1 MLLTCKVTEQLTER
15 VSLQITFAFL
25 RMSLHRRQS
34 SQYGTLMQDAL
45 GRTALMFAAG
55 SSAEA
60 AVKVLLDA
68 GASLAARDRRNKGIL
83 DYAGD
88 DTPVRALLEE
98 R

>member
-1 MLLTCKVTEQLTER
+1 MLALFKYVVL
-15 VSLQITFAFL
+15 LL
-25 RMSLHRRQS
+25 
-34 SQYGTLMQDAL
+34 QDAL

-55 SSAEA
+55 SSAGA